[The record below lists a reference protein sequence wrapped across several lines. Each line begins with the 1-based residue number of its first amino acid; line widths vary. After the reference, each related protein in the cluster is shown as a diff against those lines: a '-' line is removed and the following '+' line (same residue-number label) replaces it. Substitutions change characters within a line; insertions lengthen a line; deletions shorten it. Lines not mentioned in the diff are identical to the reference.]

1 MSLRIRA
8 AQYERLRLSAG
19 AVRIAA
25 AAALLLSAC
34 STDNPLSLRPDV
46 DIGER
51 TASLAPD
58 TSDIGVEPEFDRVE
72 PILDPAEQPMPDYA
86 ADQPDTA
93 SAADSSDDGASAEY
107 IYPQDDTPYQS
118 VSLSAAEPGDGAAPE
133 MGGGAAT
140 EEPDMASATT
150 DMAGEDANGETIV
163 PLSTMADDPSIVGPD
178 ATNMAGAAPAA
189 PGVSE
194 HHIDS
199 LDQLNPVAAGAV
211 DEVDPAEQDAP
222 AEPYQIAALPRTD
235 NPVSEPRNVMPADE
249 VDCRAELKRL
259 GVVYKDL
266 PRISEGESCGI
277 DYPVKVSAIGRVKM
291 VPAATLR
298 CEMAATVAAWTKKE
312 LIPAAKSRYLTG
324 VKAIHQGSSY
334 SCRNVRRSRTL
345 SEHGK
350 GNALDIA
357 RIELN
362 SGRDIAIRK
371 PGWFSF
377 RQKGFLNSVRSDG
390 CEYFTTVLGPGY
402 DRDHRDHFHFD
413 IKSRPNGHRAC
424 R

>member
-1 MSLRIRA
+1 MLSRIRA
-8 AQYERLRLSAG
+8 AQNERLRSSVG
-19 AVRIAA
+19 VVRIAA

-46 DIGER
+46 DVGER
-51 TASLAPD
+51 TASLAPEIDD
-58 TSDIGVEPEFDRVE
+58 TTVEPTLDRV
-72 PILDPAEQPMPDYA
+72 EQPMPDYA
-86 ADQPDTA
+86 ADQADMA
-93 SAADSSDDGASAEY
+93 SPADASEEGASSEY
-107 IYPQDDTPYQS
+107 IYPQDDTPYAAT
-118 VSLSAAEPGDGAAPE
+118 SLSAPEPGNEAPPA
-133 MGGGAAT
+133 MSGGSAV
-140 EEPDMASATT
+140 EEPGIAAAAS
-150 DMAGEDANGETIV
+150 DNLGEEGNGEIV
-163 PLSTMADDPSIVGPD
+163 PLSTMADDPSIVGPEAAD
-178 ATNMAGAAPAA
+178 MADAAPAA

-199 LDQLNPVAAGAV
+199 LDQLNPVQAGAV
-211 DEVDPAEQDAP
+211 GPAGQDAP
-222 AEPYQIAALPRTD
+222 TEPYLVAALPRAD

-249 VDCRAELKRL
+249 VDCRRDLKRL

-266 PRISEGESCGI
+266 PAIHEGESCGI
-277 DYPVKVSAIGRVKM
+277 DYPVKVSAIGKVKM

-312 LIPAAKSRYLTG
+312 LVPAAKSRYLTG

-362 SGRDIAIRK
+362 SGRDIDVRK
-371 PGWFSF
+371 PGLFSF

-390 CEYFTTVLGPGY
+390 CDYFTTVLGPGY

-413 IKSRPNGHRAC
+413 LKARRGGHRAC